1 MFKLKTHYL
10 GSTAVYAAGGGG
22 GSNGTVPAGASG
34 SNANSPVAQNAM
46 ARRMLIPGPNS
57 QTVRRTQL
65 IGSFTSANYVA
76 GQQLQF
82 FVPPAP
88 VGIITRF
95 ILKVTASIGQGAAE
109 TQTRV
114 QNGAAAI
121 LSNVQ
126 YIDTSNQTR
135 INCTGWYLHQL
146 ASLRRRRM
154 FGGAI
159 TMDINNVAGM
169 GAAFTPGIIAAPA
182 TLTAAPPAANAP
194 NFFMFYEI
202 PLAYGPDDLR
212 GAVLAALINA
222 TQSLNLT
229 VNPNFFVTS
238 TDTVN
243 IAEAGYQSSTA
254 QLGRIGNITIQVY
267 QEYIDQFGGLP
278 LPQIDLA
285 TQYLLQT
292 TGGYQPVAN
301 TDLIIP
307 YANFRLFMSTI
318 LRYNNAGVFNV
329 GSDINYMSIR
339 TANQSDIEKLDPYTL
354 SLKNR
359 ENIGDDLPAGYYT
372 FNHRHKPLFTNQ
384 FGNLSLV
391 FQAST
396 VTSNLSTVTVG
407 YEQLAL
413 MNQIPAS
420 GAIPSGG

>member
-1 MFKLKTHYL
+1 MEKSGMIPQL
-10 GSTAVYAAGGGG
+10 SQPWWQANAAASG
-22 GSNGTVPAGASG
+22 AGAGG
-34 SNANSPVAQNAM
+34 SNANNPITQNAM
-46 ARRMLIPGPNS
+46 ARRALIPGPNT
-57 QTVRRTQL
+57 QTVRRIQS
-65 IGSFTSANYVA
+65 IGTFTSANYVA

-82 FVPPAP
+82 LINPAP
-88 VGIITRF
+88 VGLITRF
-95 ILKVTASIGQGAAE
+95 IIQIQASIGQGNAE

-114 QNGAAAI
+114 QNAAAAF

-135 INCTGWYLHQL
+135 INCTGWYLNQL
-146 ASLRRRRM
+146 ATLRRRRM

-169 GAAFTPGIIAAPA
+169 GAAFTAGLIAAPS

-194 NFFMFYEI
+194 NFFMFYEV

-238 TDTVN
+238 TDVVN
-243 IAEAGYQSSTA
+243 IAEAGYQSSST
-254 QLGRIGNITIQVY
+254 QLGKISNLTIKVY
-267 QEYIDQFGGLP
+267 QEYIDQFGGLA
-278 LPQIDLA
+278 LPQIDLS

-318 LRYNNAGVFNV
+318 FRYNNAGTFNV
-329 GSDINYMSIR
+329 GSDINFASIR
-339 TANQSDIEKLDPYTL
+339 TANQSDLVKLDPYTL
-354 SLKNR
+354 TLQNR
-359 ENIGDDLPAGYYT
+359 ENVGDDLPAGYYT

-391 FQAST
+391 IQASS
-396 VTSNLSTVTVG
+396 VTSNNSTITVG

>member
-1 MFKLKTHYL
+1 MLKIVPQI
-10 GSTAVYAAGGGG
+10 AYAAGGGG
-22 GSNGTVPAGASG
+22 GSGGAAPSQG
-34 SNANSPVAQNAM
+34 SLTDQQKAVLLNAQS
-46 ARRMLIPGPNS
+46 RRNLIPGPNS
-57 QTVRRTQL
+57 QTVRRTQS
-65 IGSFTSANYVA
+65 IGQFTSANYVA
-76 GQQLQF
+76 GQNLQF
-82 FVPPAP
+82 LINPAP

-95 ILKVTASIGQGAAE
+95 ILKISASIGQGAAE

-114 QNGAAAI
+114 QNGAAAF

-126 YIDTSNQTR
+126 YVDTSNQTR

-154 FGGAI
+154 FAGAI

-169 GAAFTPGIIAAPA
+169 GAAFTPGIVAAPA
-182 TLTAAPPAANAP
+182 TLTAAPPAQNAP

-254 QLGRIGNITIQVY
+254 QLGRISNLTIQVY
-267 QEYIDQFGGLP
+267 QEYIDQFGGLA
-278 LPQIDLA
+278 LPQIDLG

-301 TDLIIP
+301 TDMIIP
-307 YANFRLFMSTI
+307 YANFRLFMSTTF
-318 LRYNNAGVFNV
+318 RYNNAGTFNV
-329 GSDINYMSIR
+329 GSDINYASIR
-339 TANQSDIEKLDPYTL
+339 TANQSDLEKLDPYTL
-354 SLKNR
+354 TLKNR

-391 FQAST
+391 VQCGV
-396 VTSNLSTVTVG
+396 VTSNLSTITVG